1 MVAASESSIKT
12 KVSGGK
18 KISKPLME
26 KKRRARINTC
36 LDQLKTLLEGFY
48 SNNIRKRKFE
58 KADILELTV
67 KHLKHLQNTEKV
79 SAVNSAITE
88 YQAGFRTCI
97 AGVHQYLLMS
107 NANPA
112 LRSNALAH
120 LSNAL
125 LCLSAR
131 LPDSS
136 TADSDGSLKAR
147 TPTSP
152 RTDVMC
158 LLTDVKVSQNV
169 KRKRT
174 EISNKEKTTHKHI
187 VVNQNCSASTN
198 LQHNYWRPW

>member
-1 MVAASESSIKT
+1 MVSASENVIKT

-36 LDQLKTLLEGFY
+36 LDQLKSLLEGFY

-67 KHLKHLQNTEKV
+67 IHLKHLQNTEKV
-79 SAVNSAITE
+79 FAVNTALTE
-88 YQAGFRTCI
+88 YQAGFKTCM
-97 AGVHQYLLMS
+97 AGVHQYLLTS

-112 LRSNALAH
+112 ISSNALAH

-125 LCLSAR
+125 LCLGAR

-136 TADSDGSLKAR
+136 TADSDALKPPAPTPPRLPRFSQRLKA
-147 TPTSP
+147 P
-152 RTDVMC
+152 
-158 LLTDVKVSQNV
+158 QNTE
-169 KRKRT
+169 RKRT
-174 EISNKEKTTHKHI
+174 EIYNKHKTSHKHAGAPKNI
-187 VVNQNCSASTN
+187 
-198 LQHNYWRPW
+198 QHNYWRPW

>member
-1 MVAASESSIKT
+1 
-12 KVSGGK
+12 
-18 KISKPLME
+18 ME

-79 SAVNSAITE
+79 FAVNSAITE

-136 TADSDGSLKAR
+136 TADSDGFTAR
-147 TPTSP
+147 APTSP
-152 RTDVMC
+152 RTDA
-158 LLTDVKVSQNV
+158 TAKASHDAR
-169 KRKRT
+169 RKHT
-174 EISNKEKTTHKHI
+174 EISGKNKSTQKHI
-187 VVNQNCSASTN
+187 SVTRSGRASTN
-198 LQHNYWRPW
+198 LQQNYWRPW

>member
-1 MVAASESSIKT
+1 
-12 KVSGGK
+12 
-18 KISKPLME
+18 ME

-67 KHLKHLQNTEKV
+67 KHLKHLQNTEKAF
-79 SAVNSAITE
+79 AVNSAVTE

-107 NANPA
+107 KANP
-112 LRSNALAH
+112 ALAH

-136 TADSDGSLKAR
+136 TADSDALQTRAL
-147 TPTSP
+147 TSP
-152 RTDVMC
+152 RADVTC
-158 LLTDVKVSQNV
+158 LSETMKSTQNV
-169 KRKRT
+169 NRKRT
-174 EISNKEKTTHKHI
+174 KIYNKDKTTHKHI
-187 VVNQNCSASTN
+187 SANRSSSAPTN
-198 LQHNYWRPW
+198 LQTYWRPW

>member
-1 MVAASESSIKT
+1 MVAASESLIKT

-48 SNNIRKRKFE
+48 SSNIRKRKFE

-79 SAVNSAITE
+79 FAVNAAITE
-88 YQAGFRTCI
+88 YQAGFRTCL

-136 TADSDGSLKAR
+136 TADSDALKPRA
-147 TPTSP
+147 PTSP
-152 RTDVMC
+152 RADVMG
-158 LLTDVKVSQNV
+158 LSEPVKASQSAEG
-169 KRKRT
+169 KRT
-174 EISNKEKTTHKHI
+174 EISNKDKTTHKHMSA
-187 VVNQNCSASTN
+187 NRSCSAPTN
-198 LQHNYWRPW
+198 LQQNYWRPW

>member
-1 MVAASESSIKT
+1 MVAASETLIKT
-12 KVSGGK
+12 KASGGK
-18 KISKPLME
+18 KI
-26 KKRRARINTC
+26 
-36 LDQLKTLLEGFY
+36 
-48 SNNIRKRKFE
+48 RKSKFE

-67 KHLKHLQNTEKV
+67 KHLKHLQNNEKGSYCSKKKKTTTFKRLRQL
-79 SAVNSAITE
+79 SAVNSAVTE

-147 TPTSP
+147 APASP
-152 RTDVMC
+152 RTDDMC
-158 LLTDVKVSQNV
+158 LLNDVRASQNV

-174 EISNKEKTTHKHI
+174 EISNKDKTTHKHI
-187 VVNQNCSASTN
+187 GVNRSCSATTN
-198 LQHNYWRPW
+198 LHHNYWRPW